1 MLFSWKR
8 RRTDPPSTLARINPM
23 PASGNDWSAFENA
36 GSWPSIKVWLT
47 VETVWR
53 LDDLA
58 AYRDQS
64 RSEVIRDLLF
74 IGLYGHYAYAQLM
87 SERRGLPR
95 APGELESGERM
106 LFSRKRGPQAAAPA
120 PAPPPPPPPAPSA
133 NRRENLRLFLPEP
146 MKVALETVAGRDGGT
161 VSATVRRM
169 VETLLLGATPLPAA
183 MPPQGATR

>member
-8 RRTDPPSTLARINPM
+8 RRTDPPPILARINPM

-47 VETVWR
+47 METVWR
-53 LDDLA
+53 LDHLA

-74 IGLYGHYAYAQLM
+74 IGLYGHYAYAQLL

-95 APGELESGERM
+95 APAELESGERV
-106 LFSRKRGPQAAAPA
+106 LFSREYGPQAAAPVA
-120 PAPPPPPPPAPSA
+120 APPPPPAPSA
-133 NRRENLRLFLPEP
+133 NKRENLRLFLPEP
-146 MKVALETVAGRDGGT
+146 MKVALETMAGRDGGT

-169 VETLLLGATPLPAA
+169 VEILLLGAMPLPAA

>member
-23 PASGNDWSAFENA
+23 PPSGRDWSAFENA
-36 GSWPSIKVWLT
+36 ESWPSIKVWLT
-47 VETVWR
+47 TESAWR
-53 LDDLA
+53 LDHLA

-74 IGLYGHYAYAQLM
+74 IGLYGHYAYAQLL

-95 APGELESGERM
+95 APGELESGERV
-106 LFSRKRGPQAAAPA
+106 LFSLKRSPQAAAQVPA
-120 PAPPPPPPPAPSA
+120 APPPSPAPSA

-146 MKVALETVAGRDGGT
+146 MKAALETIAERDGGT
-161 VSATVRRM
+161 VSATARGM
-169 VETLLLGATPLPAA
+169 LESLLLGV
-183 MPPQGATR
+183 MPQQGATR